1 MNFELVVILF
11 IALSVISSL
20 INKMLEGRRRR
31 ELEEEDLEMP
41 PMGVPDADPPE
52 VDIFPEPEPT
62 GPTPMAG
69 EFQEVRGTRRVSEA
83 PTGPEFQEIRGA
95 RPVSEPAGGREFRE
109 VRGAR
114 PVSETYTGD
123 EYRPA
128 GFDPPGDEHPVTTAA
143 TGRKP
148 RRKESR
154 TACRMSNRWSWRL
167 AAEPAAGES
176 TSTSSRKRSAR
187 RLSTMRFLARP
198 RRTGGRSARVTNVL
212 RHPMMPD
219 GLITPP

>member
-41 PMGVPDADPPE
+41 SMGVPDADPPE
-52 VDIFPEPEPT
+52 VDIFPEPGPP
-62 GPTPMAG
+62 GPTPMAR
-69 EFQEVRGTRRVSEA
+69 EFQEVRGTRRISEA

-95 RPVSEPAGGREFRE
+95 RPVNEPAGGREFRE
-109 VRGAR
+109 VTGTR

-128 GFDPPGDEHPVTTAA
+128 GFDLPEDEQPSGVTSGDVA
-143 TGRKP
+143 
-148 RRKESR
+148 ES
-154 TACRMSNRWSWRL
+154 
-167 AAEPAAGES
+167 AAEGEQDGMPDVQPLVAAHRRRARRRRIDLDFKPKTVRKAIVYNEILGPPAAD
-176 TSTSSRKRSAR
+176 R
-187 RLSTMRFLARP
+187 RP
-198 RRTGGRSARVTNVL
+198 
-212 RHPMMPD
+212 
-219 GLITPP
+219 

>member
-52 VDIFPEPEPT
+52 VDIFPEPGPT
-62 GPTPMAG
+62 KPTPMGG

-95 RPVSEPAGGREFRE
+95 RPVTEPTGGREFRE
-109 VRGAR
+109 VTGTR
-114 PVSETYTGD
+114 PVSEAYTGD
-123 EYRPA
+123 EYRRA
-128 GFDPPGDEHPVTTAA
+128 GFDPSEDEHSGVA
-143 TGRKP
+143 TGGDVAESVAEGEQDGLPDVQPLVVAP
-148 RRKESR
+148 RRR
-154 TACRMSNRWSWRL
+154 TRRRRIHLDFKPKTVRKAIVYNEIL
-167 AAEPAAGES
+167 GPPAAD
-176 TSTSSRKRSAR
+176 RRPSA
-187 RLSTMRFLARP
+187 
-198 RRTGGRSARVTNVL
+198 
-212 RHPMMPD
+212 
-219 GLITPP
+219 

>member
-41 PMGVPDADPPE
+41 PMGVPDADQPE

-109 VRGAR
+109 VTGTR

-128 GFDPPGDEHPVTTAA
+128 GFDPPGDEHPGRATGGDGVETTAEGEQDGLPDVQPLVA
-143 TGRKP
+143 AP
-148 RRKESR
+148 RRR
-154 TACRMSNRWSWRL
+154 TRRRRIHLDFKPQSV
-167 AAEPAAGES
+167 
-176 TSTSSRKRSAR
+176 RKGIIYQEILGPPVADR
-187 RLSTMRFLARP
+187 RP
-198 RRTGGRSARVTNVL
+198 
-212 RHPMMPD
+212 
-219 GLITPP
+219 

>member
-20 INKMLEGRRRR
+20 INKILEGRRRR
-31 ELEEEDLEMP
+31 EFEEEDLEMP

-52 VDIFPEPEPT
+52 VDIFQEPEPT

-114 PVSETYTGD
+114 PVSENYAGD

-128 GFDPPGDEHPVTTAA
+128 GFDAPGDEYPVTSGDGAETTAEGEQDGLPDVQPLVVA
-143 TGRKP
+143 P
-148 RRKESR
+148 RRR
-154 TACRMSNRWSWRL
+154 TRRRRIHLDFKPKTVRKAIVYNEIL
-167 AAEPAAGES
+167 GPPAAD
-176 TSTSSRKRSAR
+176 R
-187 RLSTMRFLARP
+187 RP
-198 RRTGGRSARVTNVL
+198 
-212 RHPMMPD
+212 
-219 GLITPP
+219 

>member
-114 PVSETYTGD
+114 PVSETYAGD

-128 GFDPPGDEHPVTTAA
+128 GFDPPGDEHPVTSGDGAETTAEGEQDGLPDVQPLVVA
-143 TGRKP
+143 P
-148 RRKESR
+148 RRR
-154 TACRMSNRWSWRL
+154 TRRRRIHLDFKPKTVRKAIVYNEIL
-167 AAEPAAGES
+167 GPPAAD
-176 TSTSSRKRSAR
+176 R
-187 RLSTMRFLARP
+187 RP
-198 RRTGGRSARVTNVL
+198 
-212 RHPMMPD
+212 
-219 GLITPP
+219 